1 MNKLIITADD
11 FGMSPAVN
19 DAIIQCI
26 AAGIVTS
33 TNVMTNMAYYRDAT
47 SLKNSGASLGIH
59 WTLSCGKPVLP
70 RNEIPSLV
78 SNDGIFFSYSEFRN
92 RFRKNM
98 IEKEDIRKEL
108 TAQYRLY
115 VDVLGLPEYWNTHQ
129 NVHVDFRIYQLF
141 VKIAQELSI
150 HKMRSHQRIYV
161 PGRTTSGKRSLIWRI
176 AEPAKARLLT
186 AWQNHARE
194 IGITAPDGRIVYLSK
209 KDVNDIE
216 YMASHIQWKDNKI
229 AELVIHPATCCD
241 SEYFGNIADQ
251 RLDEFRIFSSPET
264 RQKIEKNGIELTNFC
279 HL

>member
-98 IEKEDIRKEL
+98 IAKEDIRKEL
-108 TAQYRLY
+108 TAQYDMLMF
-115 VDVLGLPEYWNTHQ
+115 WACQ
-129 NVHVDFRIYQLF
+129 N
-141 VKIAQELSI
+141 
-150 HKMRSHQRIYV
+150 
-161 PGRTTSGKRSLIWRI
+161 
-176 AEPAKARLLT
+176 
-186 AWQNHARE
+186 
-194 IGITAPDGRIVYLSK
+194 IGIHTKMFTLILES
-209 KDVNDIE
+209 
-216 YMASHIQWKDNKI
+216 
-229 AELVIHPATCCD
+229 
-241 SEYFGNIADQ
+241 
-251 RLDEFRIFSSPET
+251 
-264 RQKIEKNGIELTNFC
+264 TNF
-279 HL
+279 L